1 MARVISAL
9 CYALLS
15 STAMADTCQA
25 ESCKEGPA
33 GSRVLLQSSAR
44 AAQQGQT
51 RKIDLFSKEVEAMI
65 TDVMK
70 TGRNLT
76 AVEQQILKLNRGL
89 VGEMETAIT
98 KGHADDQEEMDAA
111 LKALEGCDVE
121 LSETSLASSE
131 KKSHQESLKPDGA
144 CRASQEDLAGENKT
158 HWTDLLA
165 HVQSVKTSMVPMPTD
180 VMNLETWFATMKTL
194 FDSAGDTYAGMK
206 SEYVVGVAAHKS
218 KKADCD
224 LEDSTFNSAFCS
236 WQKHA
241 KDGMEDY
248 SSCRVS
254 KSEIFERIK
263 APILDSAESRKTEYT
278 ATKKFVC
285 YVDLLFRLIAAV
297 AQGSDTKVDLE
308 QCKAYVPDTDWLEI
322 QSTEAPE
329 EKVVDLVGPSSADD
343 PVC

>member
-15 STAMADTCQA
+15 WTAMADTCQA

-44 AAQQGQT
+44 ATQQGQA
-51 RKIDLFSKEVEAMI
+51 RKIDLLSKDVEAMI

-76 AVEQQILKLNRGL
+76 AVEQQLLKLNRDL
-89 VGEMETAIT
+89 VDEMETAIK
-98 KGHADDQEEMDAA
+98 KGHADDQEEWDAA
-111 LKALEGCDVE
+111 MKALNGCNDE
-121 LSETSLASSE
+121 LAETSQASSE
-131 KKSHQESLKPDGA
+131 KKSHQESLKPDGT

-165 HVQSVKTSMVPMPTD
+165 HVQRVKTGMEPMPSD
-180 VMNLETWFATMKTL
+180 VMNLDAWFAKMKAL

-206 SEYVVGVAAHKS
+206 SEYVGGVAAHKS
-218 KKADCD
+218 KKKECD
-224 LEDSTFNSAFCS
+224 HEDATFNSAFCS
-236 WQKHA
+236 WQAHA

-248 SSCRVS
+248 NACWAS
-254 KSEIFERIK
+254 KSKNFEDVK
-263 APILDSAESRKTEYT
+263 DPILDSADSRKAEYT

-285 YVDLLFRLIAAV
+285 YVDLLFSLMAAV
-297 AQGSDTKVDLE
+297 GSDTKVDLE
-308 QCKAYVPDTDWLEI
+308 KCKAYVPDTDWLEI
-322 QSTEAPE
+322 QNIEAPE
-329 EKVVDLVGPSSADD
+329 EKVVDLVGSSSADD